1 MVEFKNMPLIG
12 QFVAVYQYNGEVWS
26 GTYRWD
32 EDGLITEYCFNDDD
46 DYFSPVG
53 GMGDYN
59 SLPWV
64 CNVGIKPKFF
74 GV

>member
-12 QFVAVYQYNGEVWS
+12 QFVAVYEYNGEVWS
-26 GTYRWD
+26 GTYLWD
-32 EDGLITEYCFNDDD
+32 DEGLITEYCFHEDE
-46 DYFSPVG
+46 FVPVG
-53 GMGDYN
+53 GMGDIH

-64 CNVGIKPKFF
+64 CTKDIETKFF